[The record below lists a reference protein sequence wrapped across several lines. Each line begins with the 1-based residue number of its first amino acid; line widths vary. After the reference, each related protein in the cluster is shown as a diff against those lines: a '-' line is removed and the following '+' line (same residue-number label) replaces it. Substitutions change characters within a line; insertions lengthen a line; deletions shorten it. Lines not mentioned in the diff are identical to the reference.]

1 MPGGYPSP
9 ERTPT
14 RSRAS
19 QSNNSN
25 WFAPPPSTPVRQS
38 VQSGSTPSANTRS
51 KARAGRDSAE
61 TALQHRRNA
70 SPSHRSQLSTPPTT
84 PANRPPRKKN
94 PDLLEQFERAQLLT
108 PPPSHGRSKAAP
120 RRPLAAE
127 ERPDV
132 PNTFQS
138 GASSSVV
145 RERREELEVGNIFQQ
160 SKYSVLLTPPP
171 SHAKPKVQQTQLPAV
186 QREPEVSNVF
196 QTGDPSLVVKDEPED
211 QQVGNIFQSGAC
223 RRKKKSEEPQNT
235 ALSTPSHAK
244 SKAPQAQPPA
254 VTEAPEEPEVR
265 NIFQLCTPTKPKAGT
280 KTLKQSLAPPTPQAT
295 PTRPSCSEVTP
306 ADTKKGRKS
315 TEPSISI
322 ASTGS
327 APHPSVDNAL
337 SLAQIINSRSTH
349 PRRVGLFSA
358 NRAPGWALDAKKG
371 DQLPQFFEDLP
382 EEVPGFVSWECIGLF
397 KNGHSLRYFQAEDLQ
412 KMRARELGEVCPVP
426 CRGFILGYDMGYGKT
441 VTAISLFL
449 SNPPPKNFEGARAT
463 LVVVPNQGIIDH
475 WVNEIQRFAPQLDV
489 CEYRSIKD
497 GLRSD
502 ADVVLVTYNQ
512 LFIQHRAF
520 LAGKGDCLSEDG
532 LEMQAPLYL
541 ARWYRVALDEAHKGR
556 NPESKTAAS
565 LWALRKVHALC
576 ITGTPIQNS
585 PLDLYPLFKFL
596 GVTYDGIDDL
606 ATFKLKIYSKRQKGR
621 ITDPNAQRLLDT
633 IMQYVCII
641 RKKMDP
647 VSGRPL
653 VRLPPRKDYQIT
665 VKLNPNERK
674 VYEQLKHWSLP
685 ILAQLTRRRQACD
698 HPMLLLHG
706 LKKALLNEEEPEGD
720 DEEVLEAMEV
730 AKWPENLRSMFRS
743 SHLSSKLRE
752 MLKILS
758 TRKRG
763 EKTIIFTH
771 FVSWLPAITS
781 ALAKANI
788 AWAEYTGDLSKEVR
802 AAALE
807 RVATDD
813 KCTVIIVSIM
823 AGGVGLNITSCN
835 TVILL
840 EPWWNPMA
848 EASLHSVVTNV
859 HILTKNRLQE
869 QAIARSYRIG
879 QERPVDVYRLVTED
893 SIEESIT
900 QNQKREMTGNL
911 YEPVPIMTPLDTAT
925 QKAWVDGP

>member
-9 ERTPT
+9 ERTPA

-25 WFAPPPSTPVRQS
+25 WSFAPPPSTPVRQP
-38 VQSGSTPSANTRS
+38 VKSGSTPSANTRS
-51 KARAGRDSAE
+51 KTRAGRDSAE
-61 TALQHRRNA
+61 TALQHRRDV
-70 SPSHRSQLSTPPTT
+70 SPSL
-84 PANRPPRKKN
+84 PASRPPRKKN

-108 PPPSHGRSKAAP
+108 PPPSHGRSKAEP
-120 RRPLAAE
+120 GRPLAAE
-127 ERPDV
+127 ERPDA
-132 PNTFQS
+132 PNIFQL
-138 GASSSVV
+138 GASSSLL
-145 RERREELEVGNIFQQ
+145 RERNEELEAGNVFQQ
-160 SKYSVLLTPPP
+160 SKHSVLLTPPP
-171 SHAKPKVQQTQLPAV
+171 SYGKSKVQQTRPPLTP
-186 QREPEVSNVF
+186 P
-196 QTGDPSLVVKDEPED
+196 
-211 QQVGNIFQSGAC
+211 
-223 RRKKKSEEPQNT
+223 
-235 ALSTPSHAK
+235 PSHTK

-254 VTEAPEEPEVR
+254 VKEAPEEPKVG
-265 NIFQLCTPTKPKAGT
+265 NIFQLGARTKRKSASQAQISTAEVEQDELCTPTKPKAGT
-280 KTLKQSLAPPTPQAT
+280 KTLRPSLAPPTPQTA
-295 PTRPSCSEVTP
+295 PIRSSCSETTPAETTP
-306 ADTKKGRKS
+306 ADTKKGRKP
-315 TEPSISI
+315 TEPSISS

-327 APHPSVDNAL
+327 TPHPSVDNAL
-337 SLAQIINSRSTH
+337 SLAQIINSRST
-349 PRRVGLFSA
+349 PSRRVGLFST
-358 NRAPGWALDAKKG
+358 NRAPDWALDAKKG
-371 DQLPQFFEDLP
+371 DQLPQFFEELP
-382 EEVPGFVSWECIGLF
+382 EEIPPFVSWECIGLF
-397 KNGHSLRYFQAEDLQ
+397 KNGQSLRYFQAEDLQ
-412 KMRARELGEVCPVP
+412 KMWARELGEVCPVSSL
-426 CRGFILGYDMGYGKT
+426 GYILAYDMGYGKT
-441 VTAISLFL
+441 VTAISLIL
-449 SNPPPKNFEGARAT
+449 SNLPPKNVKGARAT
-463 LVVVPNQGIIDH
+463 LVVVPTQGVMDH
-475 WVNEIQRFAPQLDV
+475 WVDEIKKFAPQLDV

-497 GLRSD
+497 NLRPD

-520 LAGKGDCLSEDG
+520 LAGKEDCLSEDE
-532 LEMQAPLYL
+532 LEIQAPLYL
-541 ARWYRVALDEAHKGR
+541 AHWYRVALDEAHKGR
-556 NPESKTAAS
+556 NPDSKTAAS

-576 ITGTPIQNS
+576 MTGTPVQNS

-596 GVTYDGIDDL
+596 GVTYGGIDDL

-653 VRLPPRKDYQIT
+653 VRLPPRKDYQIM

-674 VYEQLKHWSLP
+674 VYDQLKHWNLP
-685 ILAQLTRRRQACD
+685 ILAQLIRRRQGEYFL
-698 HPMLLLHG
+698 PRR
-706 LKKALLNEEEPEGD
+706 ALLNEEEPEGD

-730 AKWPENLRSMFRS
+730 AQWPEKLRNMFRS
-743 SHLSSKLRE
+743 SYLSSKLRE
-752 MLKILS
+752 MLKILN

-771 FVSWLPAITS
+771 FVSWLPAITN

-802 AAALE
+802 AAALK
-807 RVATDD
+807 RIATDD

-848 EASLHSVVTNV
+848 EASPHSVVYEHAYTYERT
-859 HILTKNRLQE
+859 IFQE

-879 QERPVDVYRLVTED
+879 QERPVDIYRIVTED
-893 SIEESIT
+893 SIEESIVEAST

-911 YEPVPIMTPLDTAT
+911 YEPVPIMTPLDAAT